1 MAERKMLRPKE
12 IEQSNLIGEEVAKVL
27 DETFLNPF
35 SDDLDKNQLYNIIS
49 FKTLSIEIKDS
60 LITIDEQGQEM
71 MLEYIQRMNK
81 DSATDSWMM
90 DVIRKTKKKYFS
102 WSNVSVKLQKKG
114 EAREIKMQ
122 RDILG
127 KLIWSSFDT
136 NSYINVENLLTY
148 PLGTVSLALS
158 CLDGTIRKKCKSKL
172 HEAAKY
178 NLSIVEQ
185 NKLPGRSVMNTHFLD
200 LPTCVR
206 TMLKDCITI

>member
-49 FKTLSIEIKDS
+49 FKTLSIEIKGS

-90 DVIRKTKKKYFS
+90 DVIRKTKKSIFLGLTFRLNYRKREKQE
-102 WSNVSVKLQKKG
+102 KL
-114 EAREIKMQ
+114 
-122 RDILG
+122 
-127 KLIWSSFDT
+127 
-136 NSYINVENLLTY
+136 
-148 PLGTVSLALS
+148 
-158 CLDGTIRKKCKSKL
+158 KCK
-172 HEAAKY
+172 ETY
-178 NLSIVEQ
+178 
-185 NKLPGRSVMNTHFLD
+185 
-200 LPTCVR
+200 
-206 TMLKDCITI
+206 